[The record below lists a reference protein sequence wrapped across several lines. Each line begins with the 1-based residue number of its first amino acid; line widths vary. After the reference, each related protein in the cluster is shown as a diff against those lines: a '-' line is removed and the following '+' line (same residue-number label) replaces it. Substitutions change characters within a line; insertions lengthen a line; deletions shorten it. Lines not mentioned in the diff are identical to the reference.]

1 MPLGFIGKREN
12 SFLSLPASKD
22 LTVFKYIGAY
32 KIALLRAPGA
42 ALGFGGNVGP
52 SGLSRAPSPRFFHP
66 GGRLQGKMS
75 ISRLQTEVFS

>member
-1 MPLGFIGKREN
+1 MLSGCLPLSAFIIMPLGFIGKREN

-52 SGLSRAPSPRFFHP
+52 SGLSRAPLSPLFSPRGTFA
-66 GGRLQGKMS
+66 G
-75 ISRLQTEVFS
+75 